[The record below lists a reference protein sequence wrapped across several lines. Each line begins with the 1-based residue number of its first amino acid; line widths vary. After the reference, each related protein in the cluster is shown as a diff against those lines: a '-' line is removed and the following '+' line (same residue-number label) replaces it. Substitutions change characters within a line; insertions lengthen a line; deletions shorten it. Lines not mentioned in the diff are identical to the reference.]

1 MTEENMRRVLEI
13 GVMLSAERDI
23 GRLMEKILQCVME
36 LAECDAGTVYLL
48 EGGALHF
55 RIMRNNTLGTCA
67 GGDGREPDLP
77 PVPMRR
83 ENVCALA
90 LMEGRTLLIDD
101 VYESDICDFSGPRS
115 YDAITGYR
123 TRSMLVVPMV
133 SREGEKLGVI
143 QLINA
148 MDRGGN
154 VRPFRED
161 MALVLESVA
170 SQAAI
175 TVRNVRYIRQ
185 IRELFHSFVR
195 MLSAA
200 VDERTPYNA
209 SHSRHMA
216 AYGERFIDYL
226 DRRGIMRIDA
236 PRREE
241 LIISIWLHDIGKL
254 VTPLEV
260 MNKAARLRPEQ
271 RAEIQNRLEVIALR
285 GEIRELRGE
294 LTAEEHAG
302 LLRDIE
308 DARALIDE
316 ADTAGFQTDGRLEAL
331 EALARREY
339 TDARGA
345 ARPWL
350 TPEELSM
357 LSIRRG
363 TLSPRE
369 RKIME
374 HHVELTDSLLSK
386 ISFPEDLRHVRD
398 WASRHHEY
406 LNGTGYPRGLRGE
419 EIPPEVRIITILDV
433 FDALSAPDR
442 PYKKGMPV
450 ERALGI
456 LSDMARKEGKLD
468 VALTDAFIESRCWE
482 TEIGEAVKR

>member
-1 MTEENMRRVLEI
+1 MRRVLEI

>member
-1 MTEENMRRVLEI
+1 MRRVLEI

-406 LNGTGYPRGLRGE
+406 LNGTGYPRGLKGE